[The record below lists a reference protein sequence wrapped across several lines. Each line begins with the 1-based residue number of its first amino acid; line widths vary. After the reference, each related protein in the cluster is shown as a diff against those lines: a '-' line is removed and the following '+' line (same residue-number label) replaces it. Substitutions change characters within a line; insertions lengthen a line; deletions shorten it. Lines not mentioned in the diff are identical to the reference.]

1 MAWACSFP
9 LRRAATVSICS
20 GVTAGELAG
29 LTAEELRIA
38 RNEIYARHG
47 RWFKSEDLNRYFR
60 KKSWYEP
67 SVEPDAFDSSVF
79 SATESQNIQY
89 LLEKMEALQ

>member
-1 MAWACSFP
+1 GKLGDDYILPHGAEHAY
-9 LRRAATVSICS
+9 
-20 GVTAGELAG
+20 TAGELAG

-67 SVEPDAFDSSVF
+67 SVEPDAFDSSVLNRN
-79 SATESQNIQY
+79 ERDN
-89 LLEKMEALQ
+89 LK